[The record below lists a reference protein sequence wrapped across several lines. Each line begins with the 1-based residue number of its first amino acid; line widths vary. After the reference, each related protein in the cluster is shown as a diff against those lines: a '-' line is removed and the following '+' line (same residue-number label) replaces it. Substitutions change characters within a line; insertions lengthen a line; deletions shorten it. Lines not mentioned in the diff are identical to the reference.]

1 MAVVSPRKRIFGWMM
16 FDWASQPYATLLL
29 TFIFGP
35 YFTAIVAENL
45 MAGGLGEEA
54 ADARAQSLWSLGQTV
69 AGLIVAFSA
78 PFLGAIADASGRR
91 MPWIWLFSGL
101 YVLGAAALWWTYPD
115 ASTAPLMLVAFG
127 IGFIGLEFTTIFTN
141 ALLPD
146 LGARDEVGAISG
158 SGFAL
163 GYAGGVIS
171 LLLMLLLF
179 VEQASGTTLI
189 GIAPLFGLDPAAREG
204 TRFVGPFTAIWFV
217 VFMAF
222 FFAWVREEPRPA
234 DQRTT
239 VGAALIGL
247 KQTLF
252 SLKAR
257 RSLFAYLG
265 SSLMYRDALNG
276 LYGFGGVYATLVLDW
291 SITQIGVFGIVGA
304 ITAALVSWVGGKAD
318 RAFGPKPVILT
329 CILVLIAVCAII
341 VGMTR
346 EAIFGVPLAPGS
358 TLPDTIFYI
367 CGAVIGGAGGALQAA
382 SRSMMVR
389 HADPDRPTEAF
400 GLYALS
406 GKATA
411 FLAPG
416 LIGLATYFTGSARL
430 GVSPL
435 ILLFLIGLILLV
447 WVNPLGESE

>member
-1 MAVVSPRKRIFGWMM
+1 MALHR
-16 FDWASQPYATLLL
+16 
-29 TFIFGP
+29 
-35 YFTAIVAENL
+35 
-45 MAGGLGEEA
+45 
-54 ADARAQSLWSLGQTV
+54 
-69 AGLIVAFSA
+69 FS
-78 PFLGAIADASGRR
+78 
-91 MPWIWLFSGL
+91 
-101 YVLGAAALWWTYPD
+101 
-115 ASTAPLMLVAFG
+115 
-127 IGFIGLEFTTIFTN
+127 
-141 ALLPD
+141 
-146 LGARDEVGAISG
+146 
-158 SGFAL
+158 
-163 GYAGGVIS
+163 
-171 LLLMLLLF
+171 
-179 VEQASGTTLI
+179 
-189 GIAPLFGLDPAAREG
+189 GLDPAAREG